1 MCCRIYLTSTPVELW
16 LSEQM
21 PRNEPGAVRSG
32 ISRGWVNLA
41 GGPAFR
47 SNTRAWI
54 LSSPA
59 DNLYPMSEARD
70 VATDSEL
77 SQAHLAWLDARLEE
91 YRDLLQY
98 LRDH

>member
-1 MCCRIYLTSTPVELW
+1 MDPVT
-16 LSEQM
+16 
-21 PRNEPGAVRSG
+21 
-32 ISRGWVNLA
+32 
-41 GGPAFR
+41 

-54 LSSPA
+54 LASPA

-70 VATDSEL
+70 VATDAEL
-77 SQAHLAWLDARLEE
+77 SQADLAWLDARLEE